1 MVQVPSADGKTT
13 SEVDVQTGLTDGVNI
28 EITSGLKAGDKVVTT
43 PNTIKTTSGGLF
55 GR

>member
-1 MVQVPSADGKTT
+1 VQVLGADGKTT
-13 SEVDVQTGLTDGVNI
+13 SEVDVQTGLTDGVNT

-43 PNTIKTTSGGLF
+43 PSTTKPASGGLF

>member
-1 MVQVPSADGKTT
+1 
-13 SEVDVQTGLTDGVNI
+13 VQTGLTDGVNT

-43 PNTIKTTSGGLF
+43 PSTTKPASGGLF